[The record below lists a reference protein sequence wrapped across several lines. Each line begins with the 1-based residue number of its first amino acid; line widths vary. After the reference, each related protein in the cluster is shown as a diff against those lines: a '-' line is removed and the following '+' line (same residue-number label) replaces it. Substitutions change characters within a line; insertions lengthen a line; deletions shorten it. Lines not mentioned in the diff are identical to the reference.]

1 MASSTDTSAA
11 RPTHAGGVVFRRSA
25 EGRVEVLLVTAKRR
39 RDQWVFPKGHI
50 ERGESPEAAAVREVA
65 EEAGV
70 IADVLETIRDTTRV
84 VAGEPQLVRYFAMRA
99 RGERQ
104 ADEDRDVLWLDP
116 FEAGIQLTFGD
127 TRDVLREAVERVGL
141 S

>member
-1 MASSTDTSAA
+1 MSVPTDPSTA

-25 EGRVEVLLVTAKRR
+25 EGRVEVLLVTARRR

-50 ERGESPEAAAVREVA
+50 EHGESPEDAAVREVA

-70 IADVLETIRDTTRV
+70 TADVLDAIRDTTRV

-116 FEAGIQLTFGD
+116 IEAGIQLTFGD
-127 TRDVLREAVERVGL
+127 MREVLREAVGRIEL
-141 S
+141 D